1 MEHRALSWLK
11 REYRHDVFCLIAT
24 SGVNSRVFFFRKDAE
39 LKSEPESES
48 EQDEDSVS
56 SANLVSLVNDLLKI
70 DFESFFLEV
79 AKLNRS
85 FRDKYPVPQPIFVSL
100 KKARID
106 GQFRFFL
113 FSHNVPKVTSGNTF
127 DTC

>member
-11 REYRHDVFCLIAT
+11 REYRHDVFRLIAT
-24 SGVNSRVFFFRKDAE
+24 SGVNPRVFFFRKDAE
-39 LKSEPESES
+39 LKSEQESES

-56 SANLVSLVNDLLKI
+56 SANLVFLVNDLLKI

-85 FRDKYPVPQPIFVSL
+85 FRDKYPVPREPWLDLNQIVQP
-100 KKARID
+100 
-106 GQFRFFL
+106 
-113 FSHNVPKVTSGNTF
+113 T
-127 DTC
+127 

>member
-24 SGVNSRVFFFRKDAE
+24 SGVNPRVFFFRKDAE

-85 FRDKYPVPQPIFVSL
+85 FRDKYPVPRGAM
-100 KKARID
+100 AR
-106 GQFRFFL
+106 L
-113 FSHNVPKVTSGNTF
+113 EPNSSTNLA
-127 DTC
+127 